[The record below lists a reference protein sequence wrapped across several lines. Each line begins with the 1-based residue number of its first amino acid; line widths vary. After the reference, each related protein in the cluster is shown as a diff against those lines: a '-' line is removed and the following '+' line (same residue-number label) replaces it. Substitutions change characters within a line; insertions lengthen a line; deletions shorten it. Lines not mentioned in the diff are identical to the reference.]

1 MTFEII
7 GQIGGG
13 LFNLRMFNQKHA
25 KYFELFYVA
34 DGFAILMMIIM

>member
-7 GQIGGG
+7 GQ
-13 LFNLRMFNQKHA
+13 LFNLKMFNQKHA
-25 KYFELFYVA
+25 KFFELFYVA